1 MFLIHLRSVHNRDSP
16 QLMYRGLFIE
26 PIPKF
31 DVKVTNE
38 REKIPKFDNLSIEI
52 TVVLNGKK
60 HSVFIN
66 PVCFRHI

>member
-1 MFLIHLRSVHNRDSP
+1 MCFLFTWDQCTTGILL
-16 QLMYRGLFIE
+16 LMYRGLFIE